1 MRSNLPNFKYNPNA
15 FSIGIFEK
23 VPKQNCAVCHND
35 THYIYSGP
43 FYSMDD
49 VNHICPW
56 CIHDG
61 KATKDFNGVLQR
73 TVEYKNKLLSVTF
86 NDDTNEYMYFIDYEE
101 VERMDDESLEEL
113 IFRTPGYVAWQEPQ
127 WLSHC
132 DEYCMFIGYLN
143 KNELHGMKEDLQ
155 DEIRRFRGELRLICK
170 QNRR

>member
-23 VPKQNCAVCHND
+23 VPKPNCTVCNND

-61 KATKDFNGVLQR
+61 KATKDF
-73 TVEYKNKLLSVTF
+73 
-86 NDDTNEYMYFIDYEE
+86 
-101 VERMDDESLEEL
+101 
-113 IFRTPGYVAWQEPQ
+113 
-127 WLSHC
+127 
-132 DEYCMFIGYLN
+132 
-143 KNELHGMKEDLQ
+143 
-155 DEIRRFRGELRLICK
+155 LRLICK
-170 QNRR
+170 PNRNYHLFG